1 MIPFEVPH
9 YDTALFLTRH
19 TVKKREKK
27 KGFALLGGGNGKKK
41 FFALLSRGFDKK
53 KFFMLS
59 LRVDSVKKN
68 FLCSHSAWI

>member
-27 KGFALLGGGNGKKK
+27 RKALHLKK

-53 KFFMLS
+53 KFFVLS
-59 LRVDSVKKN
+59 LRVDSAKKN
-68 FLCSHSAWI
+68 FFRSHSAWI